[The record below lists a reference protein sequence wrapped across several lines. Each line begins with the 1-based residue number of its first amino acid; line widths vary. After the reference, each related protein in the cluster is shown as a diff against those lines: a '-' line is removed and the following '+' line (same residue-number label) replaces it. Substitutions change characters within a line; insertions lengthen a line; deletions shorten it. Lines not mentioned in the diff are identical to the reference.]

1 MLLTNCFKIYFVSLE
16 MQYYFPP
23 ILNFL
28 TLFDIHVQILMN
40 VHKETTI
47 AIAML
52 YAQILS
58 VHLIVLVLLA
68 TQEMGLPVKVSI
80 MRKFSINDRFQWP
93 CPTACWW
100 VILRWRDVGLDE
112 MYLLKI

>member
-1 MLLTNCFKIYFVSLE
+1 

-23 ILNFL
+23 MLNFL
-28 TLFDIHVQILMN
+28 TLFDIYVQILMN

-93 CPTACWW
+93 CPTAC
-100 VILRWRDVGLDE
+100 
-112 MYLLKI
+112 